1 MPPRAGMDRYVDD
14 WLTDLYAHHMLR
26 EAQAYYEKV
35 RQPVVIRKAGEYLRF
50 MTGGR
55 YSLQSTF
62 DGRQLFAVDG
72 MQRRI
77 PEKEWSSGLG
87 DQIYLAIRIS
97 LAVAFSHQIE
107 SMPLIL
113 DDILVRFDE
122 ERQKEAIRFLADLGK
137 EEQVFLFTCSEGTRR
152 LAAAVQQEQAG
163 ETDTI
168 HLFEISRGTIVSAD

>member
-1 MPPRAGMDRYVDD
+1 MIGIWTLSTGHNPANIFALGSGQFSTLLIWY
-14 WLTDLYAHHMLR
+14 LTARISIDITAR
-26 EAQAYYEKV
+26 TAASEEV

-122 ERQKEAIRFLADLGK
+122 ERQKEAIRFLA
-137 EEQVFLFTCSEGTRR
+137 
-152 LAAAVQQEQAG
+152 AA
-163 ETDTI
+163 
-168 HLFEISRGTIVSAD
+168 